1 MYFILL
7 FYEVMIQY
15 YTELLHQVQKSW
27 LLGRER
33 VRVRKSLLLDPGQPL
48 KGCISPRQPRVVLQV
63 FAMLTQ
69 PPLARFY
76 LLPFLWEEIVEKTGL
91 WPTIYLFRSWPSQRS
106 RKNPG
111 AGMRCMDEWSRPL
124 ANSLRSVE
132 RVAGEELCQR
142 CSGAP
147 DSVEVRVT
155 GKTVNF
161 NKVNC

>member
-7 FYEVMIQY
+7 FYEVIIQY
-15 YTELLHQVQKSW
+15 YSELLHQVQRSW

-33 VRVRKSLLLDPGQPL
+33 VRVWKSLLLDPGQPL
-48 KGCISPRQPRVVLQV
+48 KGCISLFQPRVVLQV

-69 PPLARFY
+69 PPLALFY

-91 WPTIYLFRSWPSQRS
+91 WPTIYLFSSWPSQKS
-106 RKNPG
+106 RKKPG
-111 AGMRCMDEWSRPL
+111 VGMRWTDEWNRPL
-124 ANSLRSVE
+124 PKSMRSVQ
-132 RVAGEELCQR
+132 RVAREELRQR
-142 CSGAP
+142 RSAAP
-147 DSVEVRVT
+147 GSVEARAK